1 MVYYAGKLI
10 VNLKLFYKSKTT
22 LSMGFTGIITHLG
35 CWEKTRKARKSLAFG
50 SLFTSFSRVLATS
63 RMGYHAGKPT
73 QSVVYCLIS

>member
-22 LSMGFTGIITHLG
+22 LSLSLTGVITQLG
-35 CWEKTRKARKSLAFG
+35 CWENTRKAYKSLAFG